1 MFFRYS
7 CYLCNVDNREKYI
20 GVNSIEFNKYF
31 QTDEDCYRYLSEI
44 KWSIVSPYQCK
55 KCSHNNYGKGK
66 KPYSRRCTKC
76 NYDESPT
83 AGTMFDKMKFPLL
96 IAFHICF
103 KISTKKKGMS
113 SLELSEEFGL
123 RQKTAWEFK
132 WKIQQAMA
140 SSRRNQLEGTIQ
152 IDEFLIGQYE
162 EGKVGRSGD
171 SKKKLVIVAL
181 EILVDKGSV
190 GRAYAQ
196 VIKRASSKE
205 FRPFFET
212 YINKDAHVV
221 TDLWKGYL
229 PLRKDYPNLEQ
240 IPSEKGKGMQQL
252 HIHIMNIQGWLR
264 GIHHHCSK
272 DRLQGYLDEYHF
284 RYNRRAMMG
293 SIFDLLIRKM
303 VESEPKRLI
312 KRNISTVV

>member
-1 MFFRYS
+1 MKF
-7 CYLCNVDNREKYI
+7 
-20 GVNSIEFNKYF
+20 
-31 QTDEDCYRYLSEI
+31 
-44 KWSIVSPYQCK
+44 
-55 KCSHNNYGKGK
+55 GKGK
-66 KPYSRRCTKC
+66 KPYSRRCSKC

-83 AGTMFDKMKFPLL
+83 AGTMFDKIKFSLL

-113 SLELSEEFGL
+113 SLELSEEFGI
-123 RQKTAWEFK
+123 RQKTVWEFK

-140 SSRRNQLEGTIQ
+140 SSRKNKLGGLVQ

-162 EGKVGRSGD
+162 EGKVGRSGN

-181 EILVDKGSV
+181 EILAEKGGV

-196 VIKRASSKE
+196 VIERASSKE

-212 YINKDAHVV
+212 FISKEAHII
-221 TDLWKGYL
+221 TDVWKGYL
-229 PLRKDYPNLEQ
+229 PLKKDYPNLEQ
-240 IPSEKGKGMQQL
+240 MPSDKGRGMQEL

-272 DRLQGYLDEYHF
+272 ERLQGYLDEYHF
-284 RYNRRAMMG
+284 RYNRRSMMG
-293 SIFDLLIRKM
+293 SIFDLLLRRMTI
-303 VESEPKRLI
+303 SEPKRLN
-312 KRNISTVV
+312 KCNLTTAL

>member
-1 MFFRYS
+1 LLPLSIGIKM
-7 CYLCNVDNREKYI
+7 VIRE
-20 GVNSIEFNKYF
+20 SIQMQEVRSSEVWKR
-31 QTDEDCYRYLSEI
+31 QKPYLS
-44 KWSIVSPYQCK
+44 
-55 KCSHNNYGKGK
+55 
-66 KPYSRRCTKC
+66 RCAKC

-83 AGTMFDKMKFPLL
+83 AGTIFDKIKFPLL

-123 RQKTAWEFK
+123 RQKTVWEFK
-132 WKIQQAMA
+132 WKIQQIMA
-140 SSRRNQLEGTIQ
+140 SSRKNQLGGKIQ
-152 IDEFLIGQYE
+152 IDDFLIGEYE
-162 EGKVGRSGD
+162 EGKVGRSGN

-181 EILVDKGSV
+181 EILEEKGGV

-196 VIKRASSKE
+196 VIDRASSKE

-212 YINKDAHVV
+212 YISKDAHII
-221 TDLWKGYL
+221 TDVWKGYL
-229 PLRKDYPNLEQ
+229 PLKKDYPNLKQ

-272 DRLQGYLDEYHF
+272 ERLQGYLDEYHF

-293 SIFDLLIRKM
+293 AIFDLLIRKM
-303 VESEPKRLI
+303 VFSEPKRLN
-312 KRNISTVV
+312 KRNITTAL